1 MKKVLIFTIISAI
14 IMSMVGCSF
23 GDSDE
28 QDNTSMFSYEV
39 PNPMEYPDYTF
50 EGTPDTAQLRATAIQ
65 AMRDLLS
72 IQWYVKGDLRYQN
85 AVGKKNYVYR
95 KNKIYAGLLYTK
107 ASTGLFHFL
116 EYYNPN
122 DGCFE
127 YKGTADELKLELGTA
142 CADSV
147 LWSMT
152 TVCNSI
158 TGGYYPIMMVPAN
171 GFIPVG
177 NYTFNQNIKTYH
189 EMPTYA
195 ILENNEKEVIWESYA
210 KTQPADLLVAAPE
223 SDHAMMIIESPTV
236 VRYSDGRINPYSS
249 YLVIQD
255 QWSDGETVVVDGEV
269 IKYTGR
275 LNKKFTFSELYKS
288 TYIPLTVAEF
298 IGTKAYDKASVSVS
312 DPTCNSLRKLPEL
325 SVESNY
331 PLAVINI
338 ISVDSKGE
346 KTVLARKLFNG
357 GDTEGVPRK
366 FDLSEM
372 DTGKLSPKF
381 GSTVKL
387 EVVVSTGE
395 RFYPVEFKTY
405 NLSF

>member
-1 MKKVLIFTIISAI
+1 MKKALAFIIIAAI
-14 IMSMVGCSF
+14 IISMVGCSL
-23 GDSDE
+23 GGNDQSDS
-28 QDNTSMFSYEV
+28 TSRFSYEV
-39 PNPMEYPDYTF
+39 PDPMEYPDYTF
-50 EGTPDTAQLRATAIQ
+50 DGTPDTAQLRTTAIQ

-72 IQWYVKGDLRYQN
+72 IQWYVESDLRYQN
-85 AVGKKNYVYR
+85 AEGKKNYVYR

-116 EYYNPN
+116 EYYNKEN
-122 DGCFE
+122 GCFE
-127 YKGTADELKLELGTA
+127 YNGTADELKLELGTA
-142 CADSV
+142 CADSI

-177 NYTFNQNIKTYH
+177 DYTFNQDIKTYH

-195 ILENNEKEVIWESYA
+195 ILEKNETEVIWESYA

-223 SDHAMMIIESPTV
+223 SDHAMMVIEKPTV
-236 VRYSDGRINPYSS
+236 VYYENGKINPKSS
-249 YLVIQD
+249 YVIIQD
-255 QWSDGETVVVDGEV
+255 QWSSGETVVVDGEV

-298 IGTKAYDKASVSVS
+298 IGTKAYDKASVSVNN
-312 DPTCNSLRKLPEL
+312 PNCNSLRELPKL

-338 ISVDSKGE
+338 ISVDSKGNQ
-346 KTVLARKLFNG
+346 TVLARKMFNG
-357 GDTEGVPRK
+357 GDMQGVPRK
-366 FDLSEM
+366 FNLSEM
-372 DTGKLSPKF
+372 DITKLSPKF